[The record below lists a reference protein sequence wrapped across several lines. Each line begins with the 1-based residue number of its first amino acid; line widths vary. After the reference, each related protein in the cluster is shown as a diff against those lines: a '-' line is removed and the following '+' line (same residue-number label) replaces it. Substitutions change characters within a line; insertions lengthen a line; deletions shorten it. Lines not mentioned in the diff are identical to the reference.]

1 MNNKGLL
8 AIAASACLTMLSQGA
23 IAAKGFNYTYVD
35 GGYQGIF
42 ADSADANG
50 VAFDL
55 SFGATDHIMVLAG
68 YSHLWQD
75 EAEGFSSVD
84 VDIDRFT
91 IGGGGHYSITESI
104 DLVGSL
110 VYVVE
115 NSSGTAKYP
124 DESSKSRVKGKSEGY
139 EAVFSG
145 RIQAMKKLELTPL
158 VVYRDV
164 GDFSDAGFGL
174 DALYKFHK
182 KWSVLGNATYFSDDS
197 ATNFFLGVR
206 LDM

>member
-8 AIAASACLTMLSQGA
+8 AIAASACLAMLSQGA

-35 GGYQGIF
+35 GGYQGIR
-42 ADSADANG
+42 ADSADADG
-50 VAFDL
+50 FAADL
-55 SFGATDHIMVLAG
+55 SYGATDHIIVLAG

-84 VDIDRFT
+84 VDVDRFT
-91 IGGGGHYSITESI
+91 IGGGGHYSITERI

-110 VYVVE
+110 VYVNE
-115 NSSGTAKYP
+115 QSSGKAKYP
-124 DESSKSRVKGKSEGY
+124 FETSKSRVKGTREGY

-145 RIQAMKKLELTPL
+145 RIRAMDKLELTPM

-197 ATNFFLGVR
+197 ATNLFLGFR
-206 LDM
+206 FDM